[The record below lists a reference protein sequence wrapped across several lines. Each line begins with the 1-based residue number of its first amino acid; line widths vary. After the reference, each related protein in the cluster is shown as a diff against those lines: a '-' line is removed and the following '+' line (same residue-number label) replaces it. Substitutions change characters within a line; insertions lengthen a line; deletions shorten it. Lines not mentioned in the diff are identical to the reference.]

1 MAVTARQNHTQQTDF
16 IRYNFA
22 YNTVG
27 ATAIQQSMGAAVP
40 AGSVITAIHISIP
53 TAFNA
58 GTTNTLD
65 VGTAAAPTALISA
78 AALGSIAVTANQAAT
93 LAGQLS
99 STTDLELF
107 VRYNYTGAA
116 PSAGNA
122 TVTVFYVPNI

>member
-1 MAVTARQNHTQQTDF
+1 MPVTARQNATQQVHY

-22 YNTVG
+22 FNTVG

-40 AGSVITAIHISIP
+40 AGAQIVGVTIAIP

-78 AALGSIAVTANQAAT
+78 AALGSAAISLSQPAT
-93 LAGQLS
+93 LQGQLS
-99 STTDLELF
+99 ASADTELF
-107 VRYNYTGAA
+107 VRYNFTGTTPTAGAA
-116 PSAGNA
+116 
-122 TVTVFYVPNI
+122 TVVVAYVPNI